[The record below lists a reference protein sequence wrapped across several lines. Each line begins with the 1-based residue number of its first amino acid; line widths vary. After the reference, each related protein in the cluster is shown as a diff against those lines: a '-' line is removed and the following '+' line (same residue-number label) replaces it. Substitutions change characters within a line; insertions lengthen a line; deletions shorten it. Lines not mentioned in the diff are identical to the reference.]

1 MDYAILAL
9 QMIVLGVSVGIVS
22 AALGVGGGVFMVPA
36 FLQVFSNMDINTAKG
51 SSLLIIMVVAT
62 MNSVRMNQGKTKSPW
77 NVVIALASGSI
88 IGGYFGAWVTTL
100 MSDALVTWLFIGLIA
115 IVSVR
120 MFFIQ
125 PKTVLENQVRRRT
138 TLTIAIGLLSGIIA
152 GATGTG
158 GGAILVP
165 LVLLAGIASNERVVG
180 LSNTVMVATCAAGML
195 AHMSGKPND
204 DLHLP
209 LTVGLVAASLA
220 PLVILGSLAGAP
232 VGRWLNAH
240 LSLNRRRIVMGV
252 LLAIIAFRLILRAT

>member
-36 FLQVFSNMDINTAKG
+36 FLHVISNMDINTAKG
-51 SSLLIIMVVAT
+51 SSLLIIAIVAA
-62 MNSVRMNQGKTKSPW
+62 MNAARMNRGITKSPW

-88 IGGYFGAWVTTL
+88 VGGYFGAWITTL

-120 MFFIQ
+120 MFFIE
-125 PKTVLENQVRRRT
+125 PKTVSENEVRRRT
-138 TLTIAIGLLSGIIA
+138 GLAIAIGLLSGVVA

-165 LVLLAGIASNERVVG
+165 LVLLAGIASNERVVA
-180 LSNTVMVATCAAGML
+180 LSNAVMVATCIAGML
-195 AHMSGKPND
+195 AHMRGQQTVD
-204 DLHLP
+204 LP
-209 LTVGLVAASLA
+209 LTVGLVSVSLA

-232 VGRWLNAH
+232 FGRWINSH
-240 LSLNRRRIVMGV
+240 LTLNRRRIVMGV
-252 LLAIIAFRLILRAT
+252 VLAIIAFRLILRAT